1 MKKIPTE
8 LKQLAERR
16 ARVVGALSAS
26 VPSEQYADQIEI
38 LKLQLKNMEA
48 MFLASSKK
56 KERLLEE
63 LAHID
68 KQFLDAYP
76 TVNTGSIE
84 PIAAWKGKYGKRGA
98 LRKFVLETLKSYA
111 PAFIP
116 TTKLSELATIE
127 FSLVF
132 ENSAARKKWND
143 NSFRSALKSLSID
156 GRVERSEEPLSA
168 EHKGLSHWRIK
179 QESHPTLAS
188 LSMQSSSIVAA
199 LR

>member
-1 MKKIPTE
+1 VKKIPTE

-26 VPSEQYADQIEI
+26 VLSEQYADQIEI

-48 MFLASSKK
+48 LFLASSKK

-68 KQFLDAYP
+68 KQFLEAYP
-76 TVNTGSIE
+76 AVNTGSIE

-98 LRKFVLETLKSYA
+98 LRQFVLETLKSYA
-111 PAFIP
+111 PAFVP
-116 TTKLSELATIE
+116 TTKLSELAIIE

-132 ENSAARKKWND
+132 ENSVARKKWND
-143 NSFRSALKSLSID
+143 NSFRGALKSLSMD
-156 GRVERSEEPLSA
+156 GLVEQSEEPLSA
-168 EHKGLSHWRIK
+168 KHKGLSHWRLK
-179 QESHPTLAS
+179 QESRPTLAA
-188 LSMQSSSIVAA
+188 LSRQSSSIVAA
-199 LR
+199 FH